1 MGMHM
6 LLFYLVLIFSSL
18 FAVISRYD
26 LFISNPIKNLNF
38 IDAIADIPIHTK
50 GHTTSFD
57 LP

>member
-1 MGMHM
+1 MHM
-6 LLFYLVLIFSSL
+6 LLFYLVLILGL

-38 IDAIADIPIHTK
+38 IDAIADVPIHTK
-50 GHTTSFD
+50 GYTTSFD